1 MKKITHWVLGTATA
15 RVSGDTARFMN
26 IAVKTGL
33 RPIRL
38 QKDGKDVLF
47 TLYAKDYKKLH
58 KIKQRTHARVKLAEK
73 SGFPFRFRRML
84 RRPGLLLGTALG
96 VALML
101 FLSGFYWEM
110 TISGEDIPYAES
122 EILAAAKRVGVYIG
136 APRSTDTALASVALL
151 EELPEL
157 SWASFNTEGCT
168 VQLELRTSV
177 TKAEGAEHD
186 GTGDIV
192 ASRAGLIHSITA
204 QNGTVLV
211 KVGSACA
218 AGQVL
223 VSGITQVGDPY
234 DPEYNPVRCFYT
246 RARAEILAET
256 QRTFTASCP
265 LSTETVRETDL
276 GTQRALYILGVRVP
290 LSLSGAP
297 KIRACE
303 IINELENNKRTPFVL
318 QGHTL
323 PLWVETVRVYE
334 EETVPVTFTEE
345 EAQRRALEN
354 LHQLQKL
361 SLGEDGRVL
370 TENITYQTKNGAVYV
385 TSRCV
390 CLENI
395 AQEAPLTLPEE
406 PENPENIGVF
416 VGNVQGNG

>member
-1 MKKITHWVLGTATA
+1 MKKITHWVLGTATV

-84 RRPGLLLGTALG
+84 HRPGLLLGTALG

-122 EILAAAKRVGVYIG
+122 EILAAAKRVGMYIG

-290 LSLSGAP
+290 LSLSGAL
-297 KIRACE
+297 KGQTAYT
-303 IINELENNKRTPFVL
+303 RTPFVL

-361 SLGEDGRVL
+361 ALGEDGRVL
-370 TENITYQTKNGAVYV
+370 TENITYQTKDGAVYV

-406 PENPENIGVF
+406 PENPEIIGVF

>member
-290 LSLSGAP
+290 LSLSGAL
-297 KIRACE
+297 KGQTAYT
-303 IINELENNKRTPFVL
+303 RTPFVL

-361 SLGEDGRVL
+361 ALGEDGRVL

-406 PENPENIGVF
+406 PENPEIIGVF

>member
-1 MKKITHWVLGTATA
+1 MKKITHWMLGTATA

-290 LSLSGAP
+290 LSLSGAL
-297 KIRACE
+297 KGRTAYT
-303 IINELENNKRTPFVL
+303 RTPFVL

-361 SLGEDGRVL
+361 ALGEDGRVL
-370 TENITYQTKNGAVYV
+370 TENITYQTKGGAVYV

-406 PENPENIGVF
+406 PENSEIIGVF

>member
-1 MKKITHWVLGTATA
+1 M
-15 RVSGDTARFMN
+15 
-26 IAVKTGL
+26 
-33 RPIRL
+33 
-38 QKDGKDVLF
+38 
-47 TLYAKDYKKLH
+47 
-58 KIKQRTHARVKLAEK
+58 KLAEK

-297 KIRACE
+297 KGQTAYT
-303 IINELENNKRTPFVL
+303 RT
-318 QGHTL
+318 

-361 SLGEDGRVL
+361 ALGEDGHVL

-406 PENPENIGVF
+406 PENPEIIGVF

>member
-84 RRPGLLLGTALG
+84 HRPGLLLGTALG

-290 LSLSGAP
+290 LSLSGAL
-297 KIRACE
+297 KGQTAYT
-303 IINELENNKRTPFVL
+303 RTPFVL

-361 SLGEDGRVL
+361 ALGEDGRVL

-406 PENPENIGVF
+406 PENPEIIGVF

>member
-234 DPEYNPVRCFYT
+234 DPEYNPVRYFYT

-297 KIRACE
+297 KGQTAYT
-303 IINELENNKRTPFVL
+303 RTPVVL
-318 QGHTL
+318 QEHTL

-334 EETVPVTFTEE
+334 EKAVPVTFTEE

-361 SLGEDGRVL
+361 ALGEDGRVL
-370 TENITYQTKNGAVYV
+370 TENITYQTKDGAVYV
-385 TSRCV
+385 TSQCV

-406 PENPENIGVF
+406 PENSENIGVF

>member
-110 TISGEDIPYAES
+110 TISGKDIPYAES

-290 LSLSGAP
+290 LSLSGAL
-297 KIRACE
+297 KGQTAYT
-303 IINELENNKRTPFVL
+303 RTPFVL

-361 SLGEDGRVL
+361 ALGEDGRVL
-370 TENITYQTKNGAVYV
+370 TENITYQTKDGAVYV

-406 PENPENIGVF
+406 PENLEIIGVF

>member
-15 RVSGDTARFMN
+15 RVSGDTARFIN

-297 KIRACE
+297 KGQTAYT
-303 IINELENNKRTPFVL
+303 RTPVVL
-318 QGHTL
+318 QEHTL

-361 SLGEDGRVL
+361 ALGEDGRVL
-370 TENITYQTKNGAVYV
+370 TENITYQTKDGAVYV

-406 PENPENIGVF
+406 PENSEIIGVF

>member
-33 RPIRL
+33 HPIRL

-101 FLSGFYWEM
+101 LLSGFYWEM

-290 LSLSGAP
+290 LSLSDAP
-297 KIRACE
+297 KGQTAYT
-303 IINELENNKRTPFVL
+303 RTPFVL

-323 PLWVETVRVYE
+323 PLWVETVRVYG

-361 SLGEDGRVL
+361 ALGEDGRVL

>member
-234 DPEYNPVRCFYT
+234 DPEYNPVRYFYT

-297 KIRACE
+297 KVQTAYT
-303 IINELENNKRTPFVL
+303 RTPFVL

-361 SLGEDGRVL
+361 ALGEDGRVL
-370 TENITYQTKNGAVYV
+370 TENITYQTKDGAVYV

-406 PENPENIGVF
+406 PENPEIIGVF

>member
-38 QKDGKDVLF
+38 QRDGKDVLF

-122 EILAAAKRVGVYIG
+122 EILAAAKRVGMYIG

-192 ASRAGLIHSITA
+192 ASRAGLIHAITA

-297 KIRACE
+297 KGRTTYTRA
-303 IINELENNKRTPFVL
+303 PFVL

-345 EAQRRALEN
+345 EALRRALEN

-361 SLGEDGRVL
+361 ALGEDGRVL
-370 TENITYQTKNGAVYV
+370 TENITYQTKDGAVYV

-395 AQEAPLTLPEE
+395 AQEAPLTLPKE
-406 PENPENIGVF
+406 PENPKNIGVF

>member
-110 TISGEDIPYAES
+110 TISGEGIPYAES

-297 KIRACE
+297 KGQTAYT
-303 IINELENNKRTPFVL
+303 RTPVVL
-318 QGHTL
+318 QEHTL

-361 SLGEDGRVL
+361 ALGEDGRVL

-385 TSRCV
+385 MSRCV

>member
-38 QKDGKDVLF
+38 QKDGKDVLL

-290 LSLSGAP
+290 LSLSGAL
-297 KIRACE
+297 KGQTAYT
-303 IINELENNKRTPFVL
+303 RTPFVL

-361 SLGEDGRVL
+361 ALGEDGRVL
-370 TENITYQTKNGAVYV
+370 TENITYQTKDGAVYV

-406 PENPENIGVF
+406 PENPEIIGVF

>member
-38 QKDGKDVLF
+38 QKDGEDVLF

-256 QRTFTASCP
+256 QRTFTAFCP

-290 LSLSGAP
+290 LSLSDAP
-297 KIRACE
+297 KGQTAYT
-303 IINELENNKRTPFVL
+303 RTPFVL

-323 PLWVETVRVYE
+323 PLWVETVRVYG

-361 SLGEDGRVL
+361 ALGEDGRVL

-395 AQEAPLTLPEE
+395 AQKAPLTLPEE
-406 PENPENIGVF
+406 PENSENIGVF

>member
-33 RPIRL
+33 RPIQL

-58 KIKQRTHARVKLAEK
+58 KIKQRTQARVKLAEK

-84 RRPGLLLGTALG
+84 RRPGLLFGTALG

-290 LSLSGAP
+290 LSLSDAP
-297 KIRACE
+297 KGQTAYT
-303 IINELENNKRTPFVL
+303 RTPFVL

-345 EAQRRALEN
+345 EAQRRAFEN

-361 SLGEDGRVL
+361 ALGEDGRVL
-370 TENITYQTKNGAVYV
+370 TENITYQTKDGAVYV

-406 PENPENIGVF
+406 PENPEIIGVF

>member
-1 MKKITHWVLGTATA
+1 MKKITHWVLGTATV

-84 RRPGLLLGTALG
+84 HRPGLLLGTALG

-122 EILAAAKRVGVYIG
+122 EILAAAKRVGMYIG

-234 DPEYNPVRCFYT
+234 DPEYNPVRYFYT

-256 QRTFTASCP
+256 QRTFTAFCP

-297 KIRACE
+297 KGQTAYT
-303 IINELENNKRTPFVL
+303 RTLFVL

-323 PLWVETVRVYE
+323 PLWVETVRVYG

-361 SLGEDGRVL
+361 ALGEDGRVL
-370 TENITYQTKNGAVYV
+370 TENITYQTKDGAVYV
-385 TSRCV
+385 TSQCV

-395 AQEAPLTLPEE
+395 AQEAPFTLPEE
-406 PENPENIGVF
+406 PENPEIIGVF

>member
-177 TKAEGAEHD
+177 TKAEGAKHD

-297 KIRACE
+297 KGQTAYT
-303 IINELENNKRTPFVL
+303 RTPVVL
-318 QGHTL
+318 QEHTL

-361 SLGEDGRVL
+361 ALGEDGRVL

-385 TSRCV
+385 MSRCV

>member
-15 RVSGDTARFMN
+15 RVSGDTARFIN

-290 LSLSGAP
+290 LSLSDAP
-297 KIRACE
+297 KGQTAYT
-303 IINELENNKRTPFVL
+303 RTPFVL

-361 SLGEDGRVL
+361 ALGEDGRVL
-370 TENITYQTKNGAVYV
+370 TENITYQTKDGAVYV

-406 PENPENIGVF
+406 PENPEIIGVF

>member
-265 LSTETVRETDL
+265 LSTGTVRETDL

-297 KIRACE
+297 KGQTAYT
-303 IINELENNKRTPFVL
+303 RTPVVL
-318 QGHTL
+318 QEHTL

-361 SLGEDGRVL
+361 ALGEDGRVL

-406 PENPENIGVF
+406 PENSEIIGVF

>member
-38 QKDGKDVLF
+38 QKDGEDVLF

-297 KIRACE
+297 KGQTAYTRM
-303 IINELENNKRTPFVL
+303 PFVL
-318 QGHTL
+318 RGHTL

-361 SLGEDGRVL
+361 ALGEDGRVL

-406 PENPENIGVF
+406 PENSENIGVF

>member
-122 EILAAAKRVGVYIG
+122 EILAATKRVGVYIG

-290 LSLSGAP
+290 LSLSGAS
-297 KIRACE
+297 KGRTAYTC
-303 IINELENNKRTPFVL
+303 TPFVL

-354 LHQLQKL
+354 LYQLQKL
-361 SLGEDGRVL
+361 ALGEDGRVL
-370 TENITYQTKNGAVYV
+370 TENITYQTKGGAVYV

-406 PENPENIGVF
+406 PENSENIGVF

>member
-204 QNGTVLV
+204 HNGTVLV

-297 KIRACE
+297 KGQTTYT
-303 IINELENNKRTPFVL
+303 RTPVVL

-361 SLGEDGRVL
+361 ALGEDGRVL

>member
-122 EILAAAKRVGVYIG
+122 EILAAAKRVGMYIG

-192 ASRAGLIHSITA
+192 ASRAGLIYSITA

-265 LSTETVRETDL
+265 LNTETVRETDL

-290 LSLSGAP
+290 LSLSGAS
-297 KIRACE
+297 KGRTAYT
-303 IINELENNKRTPFVL
+303 RTPFVL

-361 SLGEDGRVL
+361 ALGEDGRVL
-370 TENITYQTKNGAVYV
+370 TENITYQTKDGVVYV

-395 AQEAPLTLPEE
+395 AQEAPLTLPKE

>member
-110 TISGEDIPYAES
+110 TISGENIPYAES

-234 DPEYNPVRCFYT
+234 DPEYNPARCFYT

-297 KIRACE
+297 KGQTAYT
-303 IINELENNKRTPFVL
+303 RTPVVL
-318 QGHTL
+318 QEHTL

-361 SLGEDGRVL
+361 ALGEDGRVL

-385 TSRCV
+385 TSRCA

-406 PENPENIGVF
+406 PENSENIGVF

>member
-1 MKKITHWVLGTATA
+1 MKKITHWMLGTATA

-157 SWASFNTEGCT
+157 SWASFNTEGCI

-297 KIRACE
+297 KGQTVYTRM
-303 IINELENNKRTPFVL
+303 PFVL

-361 SLGEDGRVL
+361 ALGEDGRVL
-370 TENITYQTKNGAVYV
+370 TENITYQTKDGAVYV

>member
-122 EILAAAKRVGVYIG
+122 EILAAAKRVGMYIG

-297 KIRACE
+297 IGQTVYTRS
-303 IINELENNKRTPFVL
+303 PFVL

-361 SLGEDGRVL
+361 ALGEDGRVL

-395 AQEAPLTLPEE
+395 AQEAPITLPEE
-406 PENPENIGVF
+406 PENSENIGVF

>member
-234 DPEYNPVRCFYT
+234 DPEYNPVRYFYT

-297 KIRACE
+297 KGQTAYT
-303 IINELENNKRTPFVL
+303 RTPVVL
-318 QGHTL
+318 QEHTL

-334 EETVPVTFTEE
+334 EETVPITFTEE

-361 SLGEDGRVL
+361 ALGEDGRVL
-370 TENITYQTKNGAVYV
+370 TENITYQTKGGTVYV

-406 PENPENIGVF
+406 PENPEIIGVF
-416 VGNVQGNG
+416 VGNVQGND

>member
-290 LSLSGAP
+290 FSLSGAP
-297 KIRACE
+297 KGQTAYT
-303 IINELENNKRTPFVL
+303 RTPVVL
-318 QGHTL
+318 QEHTL

-334 EETVPVTFTEE
+334 EKAVPVTFTEE

-361 SLGEDGRVL
+361 ALGEDGRVL

-406 PENPENIGVF
+406 PENPEIIGVF
-416 VGNVQGNG
+416 VGNVQGND

>member
-297 KIRACE
+297 KGQTAYT
-303 IINELENNKRTPFVL
+303 RTPVVL
-318 QGHTL
+318 QEHTL

-334 EETVPVTFTEE
+334 EKAVPVTFTEE

-361 SLGEDGRVL
+361 ALGEDGRVL
-370 TENITYQTKNGAVYV
+370 TENITYQTKDGAVYV

>member
-157 SWASFNTEGCT
+157 SA
-168 VQLELRTSV
+168 VQIEEFKV
-177 TKAEGAEHD
+177 QAE
-186 GTGDIV
+186 
-192 ASRAGLIHSITA
+192 
-204 QNGTVLV
+204 
-211 KVGSACA
+211 
-218 AGQVL
+218 
-223 VSGITQVGDPY
+223 
-234 DPEYNPVRCFYT
+234 
-246 RARAEILAET
+246 
-256 QRTFTASCP
+256 
-265 LSTETVRETDL
+265 
-276 GTQRALYILGVRVP
+276 
-290 LSLSGAP
+290 
-297 KIRACE
+297 
-303 IINELENNKRTPFVL
+303 
-318 QGHTL
+318 
-323 PLWVETVRVYE
+323 
-334 EETVPVTFTEE
+334 
-345 EAQRRALEN
+345 
-354 LHQLQKL
+354 
-361 SLGEDGRVL
+361 
-370 TENITYQTKNGAVYV
+370 
-385 TSRCV
+385 
-390 CLENI
+390 
-395 AQEAPLTLPEE
+395 QEASLQLD
-406 PENPENIGVF
+406 I
-416 VGNVQGNG
+416 

>member
-234 DPEYNPVRCFYT
+234 DPEYNPVRYFYT

-290 LSLSGAP
+290 LSLSGAL
-297 KIRACE
+297 KGQTAYT
-303 IINELENNKRTPFVL
+303 RTPFVL

-361 SLGEDGRVL
+361 ALGEDGRVL

-406 PENPENIGVF
+406 PENPGIIGVF

>member
-110 TISGEDIPYAES
+110 TISGKDIPYAES

-290 LSLSGAP
+290 LSLSGAL
-297 KIRACE
+297 KGQTAYT
-303 IINELENNKRTPFVL
+303 RTPFVL
-318 QGHTL
+318 QRHTL

-361 SLGEDGRVL
+361 ALGEDGRVL
-370 TENITYQTKNGAVYV
+370 TENITYQTKDGAVYV

-406 PENPENIGVF
+406 PENPEIIGVF

>member
-290 LSLSGAP
+290 LSLSGAL
-297 KIRACE
+297 KGQTAYT
-303 IINELENNKRTPFVL
+303 RTPFVL

-361 SLGEDGRVL
+361 ALGEDGRVL

-385 TSRCV
+385 MSRCV

-406 PENPENIGVF
+406 PENSENIGVF

>member
-122 EILAAAKRVGVYIG
+122 KILAAAKRVGVYIG

-297 KIRACE
+297 KGQTAYT
-303 IINELENNKRTPFVL
+303 RTPVVL
-318 QGHTL
+318 QEHTL
-323 PLWVETVRVYE
+323 PLWVETVRVYG

-361 SLGEDGRVL
+361 ALGEDGRVL
-370 TENITYQTKNGAVYV
+370 TENITYQTKDGAVYV

-406 PENPENIGVF
+406 PENPEIIGVF

>member
-256 QRTFTASCP
+256 QRSFTASCP

-297 KIRACE
+297 KGQTAYT
-303 IINELENNKRTPFVL
+303 RTPVVL
-318 QGHTL
+318 QEHTL

-361 SLGEDGRVL
+361 ALGEDGRVL
-370 TENITYQTKNGAVYV
+370 TENITYQTKDGAVYV

-395 AQEAPLTLPEE
+395 AQEAPLTLPEK
-406 PENPENIGVF
+406 PENPEIIGVF

>member
-110 TISGEDIPYAES
+110 TISGEDIPYAER

-186 GTGDIV
+186 GTGDII

-297 KIRACE
+297 KGQMAYT
-303 IINELENNKRTPFVL
+303 RTPFVL

-361 SLGEDGRVL
+361 ALGEDGRVL